1 MFFKKTKKVFL
12 KMEEIHKVYYVLD
25 ENKKEIT
32 VKDAEKGKTY
42 ICPICGDEMKLVCG
56 EINIWHFR
64 RQNLSNGKSEF
75 HDYGQKCLQLLLTN
89 PDINISIQKKCCNDI
104 IKIERENIC
113 EVELEHNTKHNEEK
127 VIYDVATL
135 DKNGNVIHI
144 FEIYYTHKTEEI
156 KRPEPWFEID
166 AREFQDSFDS
176 NNITFNCIRDSK
188 CSKCKNKKSNIRLVQ
203 RGAGS
208 GKTYE
213 ITEYTTGK
221 NQEELYNKELYI
233 YITKMGAGI
242 KAIDDKIKEKNKEE
256 KYKKFEEYKDN
267 KPNIKKYEI
276 IDQNNKEKVVLILT
290 IDKLFHNLL
299 RKEQR
304 ETIKCD
310 IFNEIAKKVSNIS
323 LEEINI
329 PGHIRKLQKKPW
341 NTALFLDESQ
351 DVPLDYIEAIKNLAK
366 LFNGLEIILCG
377 DKLQSLFSSNNVFTQ
392 CESFWIEEYFNFTP
406 DTPSNKFRRSTNKN
420 SCVDINNLIDFNKYN
435 LPLMSMADEDIK
447 NNSVYSE
454 SLEYKDFYEG
464 DEDEL
469 EKAEEYIDNVVIQNM
484 KKIETDNIIK
494 TEPKDFMIIIPFV
507 NNNFSGFLQQKINQ
521 YWADKYKRVD
531 DMKYAILHKSEEGK
545 PIDFS
550 LSKESTQILS
560 IHASKG
566 LDRPY
571 VFALLLS
578 ESSLTHYSLLGEKNI
593 TYYSFAH
600 VALTRAKNKLFYA
613 IKEGTLEK
621 NDEYQNIK
629 NNDNYT
635 SVTFENIFDDFKNQW
650 LENKQDD
657 NCNITKFVNKFCTPE
672 ENIFKSLEEAYII
685 DSQHHLLR
693 WKICEYNIKKEIF
706 NYYTNKHY
714 LEKQSLFQNTKQF
727 ITNIKPP
734 YIKIKNLKE
743 HTKYLKGISKINI
756 DNINIHY
763 GKKGGN
769 KTEIEFVSIPVY
781 SEDEK
786 TESRKI
792 ANIFSETVKNV
803 IEKMKHHEPTKNP
816 QHFYYSL
823 NLCPLEV
830 LSFLTVIDISN
841 TTYLRDKN
849 INISDVYDIF
859 DNFNR
864 HSNCHIKFHKDNYN
878 CKCHE
883 FLENKKNI
891 TDEKEIEKRNKYFDH
906 YRDDISNQVKKC
918 FEYIKNIEDNYSRFT
933 WKQNK
938 HHKSKNNTFELK
950 SKIKFAFIGEKKSKN
965 DDNKEYISDVMT
977 FSLISNL
984 NKSNYDEE
992 VLKINCQQLFLKIY
1006 YLCETGYC
1014 PNITTFII
1022 SPKLKD
1028 DEPII
1033 IEEDQP
1039 LENKDIYIFLY
1050 KSVFNGYKKNHEN
1063 LANKIIENNNFK
1075 KNLEQISDHLK
1086 KLEESKKFCPK
1097 HIQNTL
1103 LDLRSKLKKN
1113 DKFFSVE
1120 NIMEEFKDKFTQEF
1134 FKIQNCISL
1143 DELEDVKL

>member
-1 MFFKKTKKVFL
+1 
-12 KMEEIHKVYYVLD
+12 MEETHKVYYVLD

-42 ICPICGDEMKLVCG
+42 ICPICGDEIKLICG

-64 RQNLSNGKSEF
+64 HQNLSNGKSKVHE
-75 HDYGQKCLQLLLTN
+75 YGQQCLQLLLTN

-113 EVELEHNTKHNEEK
+113 EVELEHNTKHNEENIK
-127 VIYDVATL
+127 CDVATL
-135 DKNGNVIHI
+135 DENGNVIHI

-166 AREFQDSFDS
+166 AREFQESFDT
-176 NNITFNCIRDSK
+176 NDITFNCIRNGK
-188 CSKCKNKKSNIRLVQ
+188 CIKCKNKKSNIRLVQ

-213 ITEYTTGK
+213 ITEYTSGK
-221 NQEELYNKELYI
+221 NQDELYNKKLYI
-233 YITKMGAGI
+233 YITKMGSGI
-242 KAIDDKIKEKNKEE
+242 KAINDEIIKRDEEGKYEK
-256 KYKKFEEYKDN
+256 KYKKCIPHPDN

-276 IDQNNKEKVVLILT
+276 IDQNNKEKIVLILT

-304 ETIKCD
+304 ESIKCD
-310 IFNEIAKKVSNIS
+310 IFNEIAKKVSNIN

-329 PGHIRKLQKKPW
+329 PNYIRKLQKKPW
-341 NTALFLDESQ
+341 DTALIFDESQ
-351 DVPLDYIEAIKNLAK
+351 DVPLDYIEGIKNLAK

-377 DKLQSLFSSNNVFTQ
+377 DKLQSLFFSNNVFTQ
-392 CESFWIEEYFNFTP
+392 PEFFWIEEYFNFTP
-406 DTPSNKFRRSTNKN
+406 DTPSNKFRRSKNKN

-435 LPLMSMADEDIK
+435 LPLMSMADENIK
-447 NNSVYSE
+447 NDQVYPDYSE
-454 SLEYKDFYEG
+454 RLEYKDFYEH
-464 DEDEL
+464 DEDER

-484 KKIETDNIIK
+484 KKIETDNNIK

-507 NNNFSGFLQQKINQ
+507 SNNFSGFLQQKINQ
-521 YWADKYKRVD
+521 YWADKYKEVN
-531 DMKYAILHKSEEGK
+531 DMKYAVLHKSEEGK
-545 PIDFS
+545 SIDFS
-550 LSKESTQILS
+550 LSEKSTQILS

-566 LDRPY
+566 LGRPY

-578 ESSLTHYSLLGEKNI
+578 ESSLSYYSLLGEKNI

-600 VALTRAKNKLFYA
+600 VALTRAKNKLFYS

-635 SVTFENIFDDFKNQW
+635 SVTFENIFDYFKNQW
-650 LENKQDD
+650 LENKEDN
-657 NCNITKFVNKFCTPE
+657 NCNITKFINKFCKPK
-672 ENIFKSLEEAYII
+672 ENIFKSLEEPYII

-706 NYYTNKHY
+706 NYYTNKN
-714 LEKQSLFQNTKQF
+714 SLYEQTLFLDTKQF
-727 ITNIKPP
+727 ISDIKSP
-734 YIKIKNLKE
+734 YIEIKNLKE
-743 HTKYLKGISKINI
+743 HIKDLKKFSKINS
-756 DNINIHY
+756 DNIDIHH
-763 GKKGGN
+763 GKKGR
-769 KTEIEFVSIPVY
+769 KTAIEFVSIPVY

-792 ANIFSETVKNV
+792 ANIFRQTAKNV
-803 IEKMKHHEPTKNP
+803 IEKMKHHVLRINP
-816 QHFYYSL
+816 QQFYYSL
-823 NLCPLEV
+823 NLCPLEI
-830 LSFLTVIDISN
+830 LSFLTVLDISN
-841 TTYLRDKN
+841 TTYLKDKN

-864 HSNCHIKFHKDNYN
+864 HSNYHIKFHKDNYDCN
-878 CKCHE
+878 CHKL
-883 FLENKKNI
+883 LENKKNI

-918 FEYIKNIEDNYSRFT
+918 FEYIKNIEDNYSRFK

-938 HHKSKNNTFELK
+938 HYKSKNDSFELK
-950 SKIKFAFIGEKKSKN
+950 SRIKFAFIGERKSKN
-965 DDNKEYISDVMT
+965 DDNKEYISHVMT

-984 NKSNYDEE
+984 SNYSEE

-1006 YLCETGYC
+1006 YLCESGYC

-1033 IEEDQP
+1033 IEDQV

-1050 KSVFNGYKKNHEN
+1050 KWVFNGYKKNHES
-1063 LANKIIENNNFK
+1063 LAKQIMENNNFK
-1075 KNLEQISDHLK
+1075 KNLEEISVHLK
-1086 KLEESKKFCPK
+1086 NLKENKKFFPRHIQKTITQIQNRWMKNIDKNFSIENILEEFLNSF
-1097 HIQNTL
+1097 
-1103 LDLRSKLKKN
+1103 R
-1113 DKFFSVE
+1113 
-1120 NIMEEFKDKFTQEF
+1120 EEFSELQ
-1134 FKIQNCISL
+1134 KIISL
-1143 DELEDVKL
+1143 EKLQEIIF